1 MSALLQPFRN
11 LGPQR
16 LFVLAAVS
24 VGFVVLILFLT
35 TRLTSPNMTLLYG
48 DLELADSSSITT
60 KLDAM
65 SVPYEIRGNGSQ
77 ILVPSEQVGRL
88 RMAMAAEGLPGGGS
102 VGYEIFDR
110 SEALGTTSFVQN
122 INQLRALEGE
132 LARTISSLTQI
143 HAARVH
149 LVLPRRQLFSR
160 DRQEPTASIVLTL
173 RGTQEFAKP
182 QARAIQNLV
191 AAAVPGLLPSRI
203 SIIDSRGN
211 LLARAAS
218 DDDEEGTGTTAEEMR
233 IAHET
238 RLARTIKE
246 LLERTVGPGNVRAEV
261 SVEMD
266 FDRITT
272 NSEAFDPDGQVVR
285 STQTVEETA
294 SSTDSGGEDPVT
306 VAQNLPDAANMP
318 FGGAMNR
325 SDSTR
330 TEETVNYEVSRK
342 STIHVRESGE
352 TKKISAAVL
361 VDGTYTTA
369 DDGTQTYHPR
379 STEEMAQL
387 TTLVRTAIGYDEAR
401 GDHVQIINLQFARVE
416 GEAAI
421 DELPPLF
428 GLTKH
433 DYLRIAETLVLGI
446 VAVLVILLVLRPL
459 VRRLFEVLPAPGT
472 GAEEAQRMI
481 ADQSGGGAPALAAP
495 PGALATA
502 GNAGSADGA
511 ASADGEDTSGILD
524 AMVNLDRVEG
534 QVKESTLNKIGKIVE
549 DHPDEVATVVRNWM
563 YQES

>member
-1 MSALLQPFRN
+1 MSALIQPLRN

-16 LFVLAAVS
+16 LFILAAIS
-24 VGFVVLILFLT
+24 AGFIVLIMFLT

-48 DLELADSSSITT
+48 DLELADSSSIVT
-60 KLDAM
+60 KLDTM

-88 RMAMAAEGLPGGGS
+88 RMAMAEEGLPGGGS

-132 LARTISSLTQI
+132 LARTITSLSQV
-143 HAARVH
+143 HSARVH

-173 RGTQEFAKP
+173 RGSQEFARP

-191 AAAVPGLLPSRI
+191 AASVPGLMPSRI

-211 LLARAAS
+211 LLARAAT
-218 DDDEEGTGTTAEEMR
+218 DDDEEGTGVTADEMR
-233 IAHET
+233 LAHET

-246 LLERTVGPGNVRAEV
+246 LLERTVGAGSVRAEV

-272 NSEAFDPDGQVVR
+272 NSESFDPDGQVVR

-294 SSTDSGGEDPVT
+294 SSTDSSGEDPVT
-306 VAQNLPDAANMP
+306 VAQNLPDAANIP
-318 FGGAMNR
+318 FGSAMNR

-330 TEETVNYEVSRK
+330 IEETVNYEVSRK

-361 VDGTYTTA
+361 IDGTYITA
-369 DDGTQTYHPR
+369 EDGTQTYQPR
-379 STEEMAQL
+379 STEEIAQL
-387 TTLVRTAIGYDEAR
+387 TALTRTAIGYNQAR
-401 GDHVQIINLQFARVE
+401 GDSVQVINLQFARVE
-416 GEAAI
+416 GEMQT

-428 GLTKH
+428 GLTKN

-446 VAVLVILLVLRPL
+446 VAILVILLVLRPL
-459 VRRLFEVLPAPGT
+459 VRRLFESLPAPNADTEG
-472 GAEEAQRMI
+472 AQRMLS
-481 ADQSGGGAPALAAP
+481 DQSDGGAPALSAPLAATANLG
-495 PGALATA
+495 GAGGA
-502 GNAGSADGA
+502 GNAEA
-511 ASADGEDTSGILD
+511 GILD
-524 AMVNLDRVEG
+524 AMVDLDQVEG
-534 QVKESTLNKIGKIVE
+534 QVKQSTLKKIGKIVD
-549 DHPDEVATVVRNWM
+549 DHPAEAATVIRNWM
-563 YQES
+563 YQEG